1 MQETWLGQFYN
12 EMDAEKRLE
21 IINANVD
28 KTAEINENH
37 SAENSKELNA
47 AFIKKLWAARY
58 GKRKPK
64 TDAFVG
70 YLMQLKYI
78 AESGANDIGGQ
89 KRKQAVEIIT
99 GLCLFDVDKRPEAE
113 QETLLSEI
121 THAFRKFIDVS
132 RNGRGFTSIVFGMGQ
147 LSDEGVA
154 KKIAEQISAIAFT
167 APHMLH
173 MEKEFALLQEAAKRA
188 FREEY
193 PNREHFLKKL

>member
-1 MQETWLGQFYN
+1 MQETWLEQFYN
-12 EMDAEKRLE
+12 EMDAEKRLD
-21 IINANVD
+21 ILNTNAD
-28 KTAEINENH
+28 KTVNASEMANH
-37 SAENSKELNA
+37 SAENPEEVDV
-47 AFIKKLWAARY
+47 AFIKKLWVARY

-89 KRKQAVEIIT
+89 KRKQAVET
-99 GLCLFDVDKRPEAE
+99 VSGLCLFDADKRPEVE
-113 QETLLSEI
+113 QEILLSEM

-132 RNGRGFTSIVFGMGQ
+132 MGQ

-188 FREEY
+188 FRAEY

>member
-1 MQETWLGQFYN
+1 MADADRQYKKKRRTDMQETWLEQFYN
-12 EMDAEKRLE
+12 EMDAEKRLD
-21 IINANVD
+21 ILNTNAD
-28 KTAEINENH
+28 KTV
-37 SAENSKELNA
+37 
-47 AFIKKLWAARY
+47 AFIKKLWVARY

-89 KRKQAVEIIT
+89 KRKQAVET
-99 GLCLFDVDKRPEAE
+99 VSGLCLFDADKRPEVE
-113 QETLLSEI
+113 QEILLSEM

-188 FREEY
+188 FRAEY